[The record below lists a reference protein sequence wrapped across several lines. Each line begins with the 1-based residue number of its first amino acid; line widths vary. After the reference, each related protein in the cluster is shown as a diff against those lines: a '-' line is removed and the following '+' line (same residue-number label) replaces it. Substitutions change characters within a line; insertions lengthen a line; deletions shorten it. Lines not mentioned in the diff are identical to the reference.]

1 MDLLSAYKTLY
12 QQFSIQENHGCFDKS
27 DYEFY
32 EVLEEYFSR
41 NYPHCAWKTF
51 AEFQYYFREWT
62 QEEIACLRNILRT
75 FSIPNVN
82 SWNSAIQGDS
92 RTDIC
97 VMRGSRPNSTNDFFS
112 GIWNLLHKFN
122 IYCGIW
128 INKTVL
134 EKSLPLDTTFIK
146 MNDSVLRLKDV
157 SLFDNE
163 SMKKS
168 FFFLFYKRD
177 HSLQLTTGEVN
188 NLVHKLH
195 SLVKNEITNS
205 ETMK

>member
-1 MDLLSAYKTLY
+1 
-12 QQFSIQENHGCFDKS
+12 
-27 DYEFY
+27 
-32 EVLEEYFSR
+32 
-41 NYPHCAWKTF
+41 
-51 AEFQYYFREWT
+51 
-62 QEEIACLRNILRT
+62 
-75 FSIPNVN
+75 
-82 SWNSAIQGDS
+82 
-92 RTDIC
+92 
-97 VMRGSRPNSTNDFFS
+97 
-112 GIWNLLHKFN
+112 
-122 IYCGIW
+122 
-128 INKTVL
+128 
-134 EKSLPLDTTFIK
+134 

>member
-1 MDLLSAYKTLY
+1 M
-12 QQFSIQENHGCFDKS
+12 
-27 DYEFY
+27 
-32 EVLEEYFSR
+32 
-41 NYPHCAWKTF
+41 
-51 AEFQYYFREWT
+51 
-62 QEEIACLRNILRT
+62 RNILRT

-82 SWNSAIQGDS
+82 SWNSTVQGDS

-97 VMRGSRPNSTNDFFS
+97 VMRENRPDSTNELINK
-112 GIWNLLHKFN
+112 IWDLLHEFS
-122 IYCGIW
+122 IYRGIW

-157 SLFDNE
+157 SLFDKA
-163 SMKKS
+163 SMKKA

-188 NLVHKLH
+188 NLVHQLH

-205 ETMK
+205 EAMK